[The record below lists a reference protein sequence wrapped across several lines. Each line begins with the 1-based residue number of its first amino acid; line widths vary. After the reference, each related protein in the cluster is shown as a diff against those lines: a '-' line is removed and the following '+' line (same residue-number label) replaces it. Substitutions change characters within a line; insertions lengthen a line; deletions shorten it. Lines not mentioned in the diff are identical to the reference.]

1 MELVNDIY
9 KYKERDDRNDAVI
22 REALETIIVIVSPFA
37 PHLGEELWSKI
48 GKEGSIFDIS
58 WPKYD
63 EDAIQLDEMELI
75 VQVNGKLRN
84 KIMVAS
90 DISQEDMK
98 TAALEDEKIKDFIGD
113 KNVVK
118 VIAIPGK
125 LVNIVIK

>member
-1 MELVNDIY
+1 M
-9 KYKERDDRNDAVI
+9 
-22 REALETIIVIVSPFA
+22 
-37 PHLGEELWSKI
+37 WSKI